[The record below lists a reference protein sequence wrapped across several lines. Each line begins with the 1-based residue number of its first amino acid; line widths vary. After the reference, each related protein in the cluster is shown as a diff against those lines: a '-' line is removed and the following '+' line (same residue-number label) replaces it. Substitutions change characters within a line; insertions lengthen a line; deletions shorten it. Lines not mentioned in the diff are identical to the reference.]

1 MTDQRVAPVSAA
13 MEVSSE
19 VPAEDAEAAPGLSSQ
34 TVAPPLRAADAR
46 EAAAAFVAK
55 LNPAPS
61 ARAVQDLVLLSSELV
76 TNAIR
81 YAGAVTALSFGAD
94 QGALHV
100 RVADPSPTHPQC
112 RVPDMSGRTGGFG
125 WPMVLRL
132 ASSVTVHRNG
142 SRGKT
147 ILATM
152 AR

>member
-1 MTDQRVAPVSAA
+1 
-13 MEVSSE
+13 MEARSE
-19 VPAEDAEAAPGLSSQ
+19 VTEVPTEVPTEVSSQ
-34 TVAPPLRAADAR
+34 TVAAPLRAADAR
-46 EAAAAFVAK
+46 AAATAFVAK

-61 ARAVQDLVLLSSELV
+61 ARTVQDLLLLSSELV

-94 QGALHV
+94 HGTLQV
-100 RVADPSPTHPQC
+100 RVDDPSPTPPQC
-112 RVPDMSGRTGGFG
+112 RVPDMTGQAGGFG

-132 ASSVTVHRNG
+132 ASSVSVHRHG

>member
-1 MTDQRVAPVSAA
+1 MTELCAAPVPSAVG
-13 MEVSSE
+13 VSSE
-19 VPAEDAEAAPGLSSQ
+19 SVP
-34 TVAPPLRAADAR
+34 PPLRAAEAR

-61 ARAVQDLVLLSSELV
+61 ARAVQNLVLLSSELV

-94 QGALHV
+94 QGVLHV

-112 RVPDMSGRTGGFG
+112 RVPDMTGRTGGFG
-125 WPMVLRL
+125 WPMVLGL
-132 ASSVTVHRNG
+132 ANSVTVHRHG
-142 SRGKT
+142 SQGKT
-147 ILATM
+147 ILATL

>member
-1 MTDQRVAPVSAA
+1 MTDPCATPDFAAAETVS
-13 MEVSSE
+13 
-19 VPAEDAEAAPGLSSQ
+19 EAAP
-34 TVAPPLRAADAR
+34 PPLRASEAR
-46 EAAAAFVAK
+46 EAAAVFVAQ

-61 ARAVQDLVLLSSELV
+61 ARAVQNLVLLSSELV

-100 RVADPSPTHPQC
+100 RVVDPSPTHPQC
-112 RVPDMSGRTGGFG
+112 RAPDLTGRTGGFG
-125 WPMVLRL
+125 WPMILRL
-132 ASSVTVHRNG
+132 ASSVTVHRHG

-147 ILATM
+147 ILATL